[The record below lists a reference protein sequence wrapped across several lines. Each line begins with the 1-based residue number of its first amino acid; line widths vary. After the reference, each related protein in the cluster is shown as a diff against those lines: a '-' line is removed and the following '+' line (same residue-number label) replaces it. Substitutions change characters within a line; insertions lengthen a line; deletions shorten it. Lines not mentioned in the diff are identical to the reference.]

1 MNKPIATLAFAAL
14 SIGSLFSST
23 SIAAQTHHLEEAKHI
38 PGIFIGATHI
48 ESETEFTFGFEY
60 EYKLNAQWGVGAVFE
75 RTNDGAHGDGAA
87 VGLAALYYHPIKNVR
102 LGAGIGEERIG
113 GAHPHDETLYRLSAS
128 YDFHVADFGVAPTI
142 AVDFIDDEEAIV
154 FGVAVTRPF

>member
-1 MNKPIATLAFAAL
+1 MNKFTTTMAFATL
-14 SIGSLFSST
+14 SISSLFPSASV
-23 SIAAQTHHLEEAKHI
+23 AADDAKHI

-60 EYKLNAQWGVGAVFE
+60 EYKLDAQWGVGAVFE
-75 RTNDGAHGDGAA
+75 RTNDGAHSDGVA

-128 YDFHVADFGVAPTI
+128 YDFHVAEFGLAPTI
-142 AVDFIDDEEAIV
+142 AVDFIDNEEAIV